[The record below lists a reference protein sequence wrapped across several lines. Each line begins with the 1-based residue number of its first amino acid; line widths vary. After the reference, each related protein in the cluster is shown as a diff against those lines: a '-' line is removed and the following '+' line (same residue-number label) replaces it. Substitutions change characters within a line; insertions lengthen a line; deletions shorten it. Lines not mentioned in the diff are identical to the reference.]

1 MELDKVTL
9 EGQYVKLEPLS
20 VKHREALIGAIS
32 DGELWNLFVTLVPS
46 IENIDRFIEEA
57 IAAHCNEDGL
67 VFATI
72 DKASGKVVGS
82 TRFMKSN
89 FANKR
94 IEIGYTF
101 IAKSYQKSKVN
112 TDAKLLMLT
121 YAFENLQLN
130 RVELLTDYLNTK
142 SRHAILRLGAKEE
155 GVLRNHMV
163 MPDGRVRDSVL
174 FSIINNEWAGIK
186 QNLLYKLSN

>member
-1 MELDKVTL
+1 MEKVTL
-9 EGQYVKLEPLS
+9 EGNHVRLEPLS
-20 VKHREALIGAIS
+20 VKHREELIGAIS
-32 DGELWNLFVTLVPS
+32 DGELWNLFVTLVPK

-57 IAAHCNEDGL
+57 IAAHLNQDGL

-89 FANKR
+89 DANKR

-101 IAKSYQKSKVN
+101 IAKSYQKSKIN

-142 SRHAILRLGAKEE
+142 SRNAILRLGAKEE
-155 GVLRNHMV
+155 GVQRNHMV

-174 FSIINNEWAGIK
+174 FSIISNEWAGIK
-186 QNLLYKLSN
+186 QNLAYKLSN